1 MRNVQLQDILKIL
14 HQENANYVP
23 LLAQYVESLL
33 HSANIASQ
41 DII

>member
-23 LLAQYVESLL
+23 LLAQYVGNLL
-33 HSANIASQ
+33 LSANIVNQ